1 MTQNMNQ
8 LVNELAIVFDDLKSG
23 NRRVAEVKELHNCA
37 GKMISGCMAL
47 LAYANMR
54 KETPHIPFL
63 VDPNSK
69 KDCETILLEAKTKLL
84 TRGK

>member
-1 MTQNMNQ
+1 
-8 LVNELAIVFDDLKSG
+8 
-23 NRRVAEVKELHNCA
+23 
-37 GKMISGCMAL
+37 MAL